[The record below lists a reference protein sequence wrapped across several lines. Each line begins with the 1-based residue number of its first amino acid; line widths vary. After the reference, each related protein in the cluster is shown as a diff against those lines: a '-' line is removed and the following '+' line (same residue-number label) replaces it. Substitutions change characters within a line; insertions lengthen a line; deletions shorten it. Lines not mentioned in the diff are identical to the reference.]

1 MGSVKSK
8 PRQRRNSSFSPTK
21 LPTRSNRKRSEIFES
36 FLVGMCTSGLQQSNT
51 SIGIINNFLPPV
63 EEMANRNRTVDSTKK
78 TLCSSLDEGNIFEA
92 RKNWPDDDYCQI
104 QYQEELVAEDSV
116 IITITKFGNYEIS
129 HLKIDYRAILV
140 WASGERAPLTYFF
153 FLMRLVFVLFQKK

>member
-1 MGSVKSK
+1 MCFLYSLSAMKNRYIVRFFFFPNFTLELKKKKKAEFGRRPSFAMGSVKSK

-92 RKNWPDDDYCQI
+92 RKN
-104 QYQEELVAEDSV
+104 
-116 IITITKFGNYEIS
+116 
-129 HLKIDYRAILV
+129 
-140 WASGERAPLTYFF
+140 
-153 FLMRLVFVLFQKK
+153 